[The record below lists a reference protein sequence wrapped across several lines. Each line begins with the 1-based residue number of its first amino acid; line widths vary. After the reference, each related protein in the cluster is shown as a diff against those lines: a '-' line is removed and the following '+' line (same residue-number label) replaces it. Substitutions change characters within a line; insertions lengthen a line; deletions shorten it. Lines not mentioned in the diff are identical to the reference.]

1 MKRIFATGLAVVVP
15 ILVTVYVL
23 VALFTFADG
32 IMGKVI
38 NKYLEQYLGYTIP
51 GIGIILFLILIFLI
65 GALIRIS
72 RMRLR
77 KYVEGVF
84 FKVPVVNKIYAPVKK
99 IFDFLFFP
107 EVDKKFKSTVLV
119 EYPRKG
125 VYSIGF
131 LTNDSFSSIQEKTG
145 KRMVN
150 VYFPFTPSPITGYMV
165 IVPEEDVTFLDVSVE
180 QAMKMVISGGLI
192 NPDGR

>member
-1 MKRIFATGLAVVVP
+1 MKRIFTTGLAVVVP

-84 FKVPVVNKIYAPVKK
+84 FKVPVVNKVYAPVKK

-107 EVDKKFKSTVLV
+107 DLDKKFKSTVLV

-125 VYSIGF
+125 IYSIGF
-131 LTNDSFSSIQEKTG
+131 LTNESFSAIKEKTG
-145 KRMVN
+145 KKMYN
-150 VYFPFTPSPITGYMV
+150 VYFPFTPSPITGYTV
-165 IVPEEDVTFLDVSVE
+165 IVPEEDITFLDMSVE
-180 QAMKMVISGGLI
+180 QAMKMVISGGLM
-192 NPDGR
+192 NPDGK

>member
-1 MKRIFATGLAVVVP
+1 MKRIFATGLAVVIP

-38 NKYLEQYLGYTIP
+38 NKYLEEYLGYTIP
-51 GIGIILFLILIFLI
+51 GIGIILFLLLIFLI
-65 GALIRIS
+65 GLLIRVS

-77 KYVEGVF
+77 RYVEGVF
-84 FKVPVVNKIYAPVKK
+84 FRVPVVNKIYAPVKK

-107 EVDKKFKSTVLV
+107 DIEKKFKSTVLV

-131 LTNDSFSSIQEKTG
+131 LTNESFSAIKEKTG
-145 KRMVN
+145 KKMVN
-150 VYFPFTPSPITGYMV
+150 VYFPFTPSPITGYTV
-165 IVPEEDVTFLDVSVE
+165 IVPEEDVTFLDISVE

-192 NPDGR
+192 NPDGK

>member
-107 EVDKKFKSTVLV
+107 GVDKKFKSTVLV